1 MGLSYELDH
10 AIKVRSYPG
19 SPKGG
24 DAGVFIAHEDGALV
38 ALIDASGH
46 GLSAYTVAQK
56 ARTILKQHAELE
68 PDALLHLL
76 DQGLKGT
83 VGAAASIAR
92 IRQNTLTFAGI
103 GNVSARID
111 TTRLVTNP
119 GILGCRMR
127 SPHVVKTEFPSG
139 AWFLMHTDGVSSPSM
154 IPPGGAAAVTESLV
168 DSHGTDTD
176 DASVLALRWQM
187 KV

>member
-1 MGLSYELDH
+1 MGLSFELDH

-24 DAGVFIAHEDGALV
+24 DAGVFIEHEDGALV

-46 GLSAYTVAQK
+46 GLSAYSVAQK
-56 ARTILKQHAELE
+56 ARSILNEHAHLE
-68 PDALLHLL
+68 PQALLQLL

-127 SPHVVKTEFPSG
+127 TPHVVKAAFPSG
-139 AWFLMHTDGVSSPSM
+139 AWFLMHTDGVSSPPM
-154 IPPGGAAAVTESLV
+154 IPPGSATSVAETLV
-168 DSHGTDTD
+168 DTLGTDTD
-176 DASVLALRWQM
+176 DASVLALRWQQ